1 MPEDE
6 LEKEAEKFAVR
17 RSGRSPRIAR
27 QFIQYLQ
34 TKK

>member
-1 MPEDE
+1 MSKEK

-17 RSGRSPRIAR
+17 RSGRSPRIAK